1 MNERIHRF
9 LRERQ
14 EDGPCLVVDLNIVRA
29 NYLTFREALP
39 DSRVFYAVKANPA
52 PEVLALLV
60 ELGSCFDVASV
71 TELELV
77 LNAGATPDRIS
88 YGNTIKKE
96 KDIARAYELGVTLY
110 ATDCRADVEKIAR
123 SAPGARV
130 FCRILCDGANA
141 EWPLSSKFGCHPK
154 QAADILEYAYQLGL
168 KAHGVSFH
176 VGSQQPNVRAWD
188 RCLAASA
195 EVFKECAERGLTL
208 TLVNLGGG
216 FPIKYLKEVPMVE
229 TYGTAIL
236 RSLRTHFGD
245 SVPETIIE
253 PGRGIVGDAGAI
265 EAEVVLI
272 SEKSSGD
279 EAMRWVYLDIGRFS
293 GLAEAMDEAIRY
305 SIRPAHEN
313 QEESSSLIPCVL
325 AGPTCDSV
333 DVLYEKKPYYLPT
346 SLAIGDKVLI
356 EGAGAYTATYSSIA
370 FNGFPPLRSYHI

>member
-216 FPIKYLKEVPMVE
+216 FPI
-229 TYGTAIL
+229 
-236 RSLRTHFGD
+236 
-245 SVPETIIE
+245 
-253 PGRGIVGDAGAI
+253 
-265 EAEVVLI
+265 
-272 SEKSSGD
+272 
-279 EAMRWVYLDIGRFS
+279 
-293 GLAEAMDEAIRY
+293 
-305 SIRPAHEN
+305 
-313 QEESSSLIPCVL
+313 
-325 AGPTCDSV
+325 
-333 DVLYEKKPYYLPT
+333 
-346 SLAIGDKVLI
+346 
-356 EGAGAYTATYSSIA
+356 
-370 FNGFPPLRSYHI
+370 